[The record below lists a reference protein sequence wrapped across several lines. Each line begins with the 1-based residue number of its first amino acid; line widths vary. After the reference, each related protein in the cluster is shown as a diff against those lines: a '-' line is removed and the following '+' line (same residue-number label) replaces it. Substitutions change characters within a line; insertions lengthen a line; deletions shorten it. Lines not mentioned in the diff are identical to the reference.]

1 MKIAALLPTLFP
13 DLARGAIES
22 LLTALAP
29 FERAEVVV
37 VSPNPV
43 EGPRVTWVPERE
55 SRGVTRAQNA
65 ALAATDADIVLAA
78 SDDIRARPDS
88 IEKAI
93 RFLLAN
99 EPPAAPYIV
108 GFNAIHPGKCPYGV
122 IGTAYGHYYPYFPLV
137 RRRTIGVV
145 GWYDTAYH
153 SFWCDVDMALRAWT
167 TPGGRCEMS
176 PGCFDLL
183 PDGEGRPEAPAKSQ
197 NIWRDMAVFQA
208 RWADTVGQGW
218 GREMK
223 DFNIDLRPHEPLDQ
237 GLDRD
242 AVAHLQAELRDAVR
256 TGRMRAPENAPELG
270 PPKVVG

>member
-1 MKIAALLPTLFP
+1 MLRRMKIAALLPTLFS

-43 EGPRVTWVPERE
+43 EGPRVKWVPERE
-55 SRGVTRAQNA
+55 SRGANRAQNA

-108 GFNAIHPGKCPYGV
+108 GFNAIHPGKCPYG
-122 IGTAYGHYYPYFPLV
+122 A
-137 RRRTIGVV
+137 
-145 GWYDTAYH
+145 
-153 SFWCDVDMALRAWT
+153 
-167 TPGGRCEMS
+167 
-176 PGCFDLL
+176 
-183 PDGEGRPEAPAKSQ
+183 
-197 NIWRDMAVFQA
+197 A
-208 RWADTVGQGW
+208 RV
-218 GREMK
+218 
-223 DFNIDLRPHEPLDQ
+223 
-237 GLDRD
+237 
-242 AVAHLQAELRDAVR
+242 
-256 TGRMRAPENAPELG
+256 
-270 PPKVVG
+270 KVVVA